1 MLQIRDLTIT
11 HRKDLRT
18 ILDHFSCTLNPGDKA
33 VIIGEEGN
41 GKSTLLKWIADPSLI
56 DEYADAEGTC
66 VKRGEILGYLPQEMP
81 FPDRN
86 KTAYEYYCE
95 APSFGNADHSAV
107 LSLTSQFGL
116 DPDLCYSDRIMG
128 TLSGGEK
135 VKAQML
141 RILLS
146 DPTVLLLDEPSNDID
161 IETLE
166 WLEKMILGFDGI
178 VLYISHDEVLIEKTA
193 NMVIHLEQL
202 YRKRESRYTVEH
214 TDYAGY
220 VSRRLGAFERQEQ
233 QAKAD
238 LREKR
243 IRDEKFRRIAQKV
256 EQAQNNI
263 SQSDPHGARLLK
275 KKMASVKAMERRF
288 ERQDEEMTSMPYA
301 EEAIN
306 FRLGTEENILPNGK
320 TVIEWG
326 PEDLYAPD
334 GSVLLAKDAALNV
347 RGPEKIGIIGK
358 NGAGKTTLLKRIVEA
373 LSGREDIRMMYMPQN
388 YTDYLDPDSTAVDT
402 ICRTGDPEEK
412 KKVKNWL
419 AALRF
424 TAEEMERPIRELS
437 GGQQAK
443 IFLLRMNTS
452 GANVLVLDEPTRNF
466 SPLSGPVIRRMLSD
480 FPGAIIS
487 VSHDRKYLAEVC
499 TKILRLTGSGLTV
512 EKR

>member
-1 MLQIRDLTIT
+1 
-11 HRKDLRT
+11 
-18 ILDHFSCTLNPGDKA
+18 
-33 VIIGEEGN
+33 
-41 GKSTLLKWIADPSLI
+41 
-56 DEYADAEGTC
+56 
-66 VKRGEILGYLPQEMP
+66 
-81 FPDRN
+81 
-86 KTAYEYYCE
+86 
-95 APSFGNADHSAV
+95 
-107 LSLTSQFGL
+107 
-116 DPDLCYSDRIMG
+116 
-128 TLSGGEK
+128 
-135 VKAQML
+135 
-141 RILLS
+141 
-146 DPTVLLLDEPSNDID
+146 
-161 IETLE
+161 
-166 WLEKMILGFDGI
+166 
-178 VLYISHDEVLIEKTA
+178 
-193 NMVIHLEQL
+193 
-202 YRKRESRYTVEH
+202 
-214 TDYAGY
+214 
-220 VSRRLGAFERQEQ
+220 
-233 QAKAD
+233 
-238 LREKR
+238 
-243 IRDEKFRRIAQKV
+243 
-256 EQAQNNI
+256 
-263 SQSDPHGARLLK
+263 
-275 KKMASVKAMERRF
+275 
-288 ERQDEEMTSMPYA
+288 MPYA

-499 TKILRLTGSGLTV
+499 TKILRLTGSGLTE